1 MPVATSTPQAQ
12 LDAWNP
18 GIESRIPGDLR
29 PLATIFRPENAF
41 TSIERAD
48 EMHDLTGLP
57 IAELV
62 AFRPERLALHEVL
75 VRVTADMSV
84 PDGTKIEDLGINFRE
99 MVDVVLTRYV
109 GPRMSAIDEVYD
121 ALRRALSTLI
131 AAELAPLFPQLS
143 SASGRTREQRPT
155 GLFARLMRRPTTP
168 SAAEETNHR
177 ERRLVAECEAKAA
190 AETDPA
196 RAAAY
201 GALARI
207 VSALLIRH
215 DRVWGSPELIASLA
229 TDLACNRAASEAI
242 GTLVALCIA
251 EAAAREGYKLLPRND
266 RPVVM
271 NTKGASAAGKSTLRP
286 LQKKLAAEIGVDW
299 TDFAL
304 ISPDIWRKRLL
315 DYGALG
321 DAYKYAGAFS
331 GDELAIVDE
340 KLDRY
345 MADKGRRGEM
355 PHLLIDRFRFGAFAP
370 HSDEAGSNLLTRFG
384 HRVYLFFVITPP
396 ATLVERAWNRG
407 LEVGRYKAVDDT
419 LAHSVEAYTGMP
431 ELFFTW
437 VERKDKRLVFEFVD
451 NSVAQGERPRT
462 IAFGTNERLDVLDV
476 RRMLDIE
483 RFRRVDVDARSP
495 ERLFP
500 DPRFLAP
507 EANAGFLR
515 ACVGKFREINFADQ
529 ATGRIYLHLS
539 SGVPDWLDATALEQA
554 ASDPD
559 VRAGLLAVVP
569 SLFERSIAASGTP
582 RYLPPPATP
591 GAIATLGQWGP

>member
-1 MPVATSTPQAQ
+1 MAQ
-12 LDAWNP
+12 FDAWSP
-18 GIESRIPGDLR
+18 GVESRIPGELR
-29 PLATIFRPENAF
+29 PLATIFRAENVF
-41 TSIERAD
+41 TTIERAD
-48 EMHDLTGLP
+48 EMCDFTGLP

-62 AFRPERLALHEVL
+62 AFKPERLALHETL
-75 VRVTADMSV
+75 VRVTADVSV

-99 MVDVVLTRYV
+99 IVSVVLSRYV
-109 GPRMSAIDEVYD
+109 GPRMGAMNEIYD
-121 ALRRALSTLI
+121 ALRRQVSTLI
-131 AAELAPLFPQLS
+131 ASELAPLFPQMAGTPP
-143 SASGRTREQRPT
+143 SARSEQRT
-155 GLFARLMRRPTTP
+155 GFFARLMGRATTTP
-168 SAAEETNHR
+168 TAEEPNHR
-177 ERRLVAECEAKAA
+177 ERRLVAEWEAKAA
-190 AETDPA
+190 AATDPA
-196 RAAAY
+196 REAAY
-201 GALARI
+201 SALARI

-229 TDLACNRAASEAI
+229 TDLACNRAGSEAI
-242 GTLVALCIA
+242 GALVAPCIA
-251 EAAAREGYKLLPRND
+251 EAAAREGWKLLPRNEH
-266 RPVVM
+266 PVVM

-286 LQKKLAAEIGVDW
+286 LQKKLASAIGVDW

-355 PHLLIDRFRFGAFAP
+355 PHLLIDRFRFETFAP
-370 HSDEAGSNLLTRFG
+370 HSEEAGSNLLTRFG

-396 ATLVERAWNRG
+396 ASLVERAWNRG

-451 NSVAQGERPRT
+451 NSVAQGKRPRT
-462 IAFGTNERLDVLDV
+462 IAFGTNEILNVLDV

-500 DPRFLAP
+500 DARFLAA
-507 EANAGFLR
+507 EVNAGLLR
-515 ACVGKFREINFADQ
+515 ACVAKFREINFADQ
-529 ATGRIYLHLS
+529 ATGCIYLHLS
-539 SGVPDWLDATALEQA
+539 AGVADWIDAPSLERA

-559 VRAGLLAVVP
+559 VHAGLLAVAP
-569 SLFERSIAASGTP
+569 NLFERSIRAIDAP
-582 RYLPPPATP
+582 CYLPAP
-591 GAIATLGQWGP
+591 GAPDAIPTLGAWGREPALIAQR